1 MFMFFRKM
9 LTGMIEPTSGT
20 ASILGHD
27 IRSDW
32 SSAQKLI
39 GLCPQQ
45 SILYD
50 SLTPE
55 EHLTFYGSLKGN
67 LKGQLLREDVQR

>member
-1 MFMFFRKM
+1 M
-9 LTGMIEPTSGT
+9 LQPTSGSV
-20 ASILGHD
+20 SIMGHD
-27 IRSDW
+27 IRSNW
-32 SSAQKLI
+32 SEAQKLI

-55 EHLTFYGSLKGN
+55 EHLTFYGKLKGN
-67 LKGQLLREDVQR
+67 LDDGGLRPDVQRYRLYDT